1 MCQSKISLLFR
12 KESILILI
20 LINPLSVVG
29 ITINTL
35 YTIDQLDYYIPYL
48 PIISLLLIL
57 IDTNRIPIDLLEAES
72 ELIGYGQVY
81 KGIEMV
87 SMGSCNESNGVA
99 YLIYDDVEWVVYVF
113 NETGLIQMSD
123 RERVCV

>member
-1 MCQSKISLLFR
+1 MGVP
-12 KESILILI
+12 ILILI

-72 ELIGYGQVY
+72 ELIG
-81 KGIEMV
+81 
-87 SMGSCNESNGVA
+87 VA
-99 YLIYDDVEWVVYVF
+99 KIKRWYDKDPD
-113 NETGLIQMSD
+113 LPICQ
-123 RERVCV
+123 